1 MGAPGCSGERCVFAL
16 GSVHTE
22 SSGEKTNSKGNVF
35 FSQGKK
41 KKKELDGFP
50 CLLVKTQFLASW
62 TLSRLYLE
70 LPTDTLVKNP

>member
-41 KKKELDGFP
+41 KRAGWISLLTGKNTVLGKLDP
-50 CLLVKTQFLASW
+50 VKALLGTSNRYFG
-62 TLSRLYLE
+62 
-70 LPTDTLVKNP
+70 

>member
-41 KKKELDGFP
+41 KKRAGWISLLTGKNTVLGKLDP
-50 CLLVKTQFLASW
+50 VKALLGTSNRYFG
-62 TLSRLYLE
+62 
-70 LPTDTLVKNP
+70 